1 MNKKIKPVATYKI
14 RHITTTTLS
23 TSDIKFWNDNFDCF
37 ISNNK
42 IIFQSPAIVTMR
54 QLETKLIGPFIAH
67 GCDFVIVRNHR
78 NNTKF
83 FFNKIAHYRGA
94 DSRQYEIN
102 FEKTEVRCI
111 RLAYPPDISNDTIEQ
126 FIRHSGQNLLPLV
139 TLNSIKEIAQFLNFN
154 LITVCKKVF
163 FKRTLDEELHR
174 IGIVADV
181 DYLNL
186 PFRMGMTDLD
196 TYRKNTKESI
206 LVIHRSGR
214 YIRTDVLS
222 NRMTYG
228 GGFLR
233 TVKDEYII

>member
-14 RHITTTTLS
+14 RHLTTTTLS

-42 IIFQSPAIVTMR
+42 IIFQTPAIVTMR
-54 QLETKLIGPFIAH
+54 QLETKLIGSFIAH

-83 FFNKIAHYRGA
+83 FFNKIAHYLGA

-102 FEKTEVRCI
+102 FEKSEVRCI

-126 FIRHSGQNLLPLV
+126 FIRHSGRNLLPLV
-139 TLNSIKEIAQFLNFN
+139 TINSIKEIAQFLNFN

-181 DYLNL
+181 DYFNL
-186 PFRMGMTDLD
+186 PFRMGTSDIS
-196 TYRKNTKESI
+196 TFRKEIKSPI
-206 LVIHRSGR
+206 LLIHRSGR
-214 YIRTDVLS
+214 YVTTDILS
-222 NRMTYG
+222 NRLSYSYG
-228 GGFLR
+228 FSKR
-233 TVKDEYII
+233 VTDEFII